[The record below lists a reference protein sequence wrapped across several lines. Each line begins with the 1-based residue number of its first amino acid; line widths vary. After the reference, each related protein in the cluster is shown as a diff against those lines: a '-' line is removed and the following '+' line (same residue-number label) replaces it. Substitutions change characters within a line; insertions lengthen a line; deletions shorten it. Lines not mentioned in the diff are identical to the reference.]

1 MGTGTGAGVGTDG
14 GTGTG
19 VGTDGGKGTDGG
31 TATGLRRRG
40 FLAGAAALGGAA
52 LLGAG
57 AGTASAATGARGA
70 AAGALSTQDWMSG
83 LADSTPLQRMTIP
96 GTHDSGATRGGL
108 YVACQNTSITAQL
121 DSGIRFLDVRCR
133 VTGGSFAI
141 HHGAYYQ
148 NLMFGDV
155 LAACW
160 NFLAAHPSETV
171 LMRLKQEYSEESD
184 AAFRAVFDDYLNNRG
199 WAPLFRIENALPLLG
214 KVRGK
219 VLLLPDNGGLPGGL
233 RYGDGNVFDIQDDY
247 MAEPFAKRGRIEN
260 HFRKA
265 VQQPGKLFM
274 NYTSTAAALPPRWNS
289 DRLNPQVHAF
299 VDGSELT
306 GRTGLGIVPMD
317 FPNTRSGLVASLIR
331 HN

>member
-1 MGTGTGAGVGTDG
+1 MGVGTGVGAGTDTGAVTGAGTGTGAG
-14 GTGTG
+14 
-19 VGTDGGKGTDGG
+19 
-31 TATGLRRRG
+31 LRRRR
-40 FLAGAAALGGAA
+40 FLAGAGAA
-52 LLGAG
+52 VLGAAG
-57 AGTASAATGARGA
+57 AVAGLGAAPAA
-70 AAGALSTQDWMSG
+70 AAGLSTQDWMSG
-83 LADSTPLQRMTIP
+83 LGDSTALQRMTIP

-108 YVACQNTSITAQL
+108 YVACQNTSIADQL
-121 DSGIRFLDVRCR
+121 GSGIRFLDVRCR

-184 AAFRAVFDDYLNNRG
+184 ATFRAVYDDYLNNRG
-199 WAPLFRIENALPLLG
+199 WSPLFKVADALPTLG
-214 KVRGK
+214 QVRGK

-247 MAEPFAKRGRIEN
+247 MAEPFAKRGKIEN
-260 HFRKA
+260 QFRKA
-265 VQQPGKLFM
+265 VQQPGKFFM

-299 VDGSELT
+299 VDGSELA

>member
-1 MGTGTGAGVGTDG
+1 MGAGMGVGTGTDAGGAG
-14 GTGTG
+14 
-19 VGTDGGKGTDGG
+19 
-31 TATGLRRRG
+31 TGLRRRG
-40 FLAGAAALGGAA
+40 FLAGAAALGGAT

-57 AGTASAATGARGA
+57 AGTASAATGATGT
-70 AAGALSTQDWMSG
+70 AAGASAASALSTQDWMRG
-83 LADSTPLQRMTIP
+83 LGDSTALQRMTIP

-108 YVACQNTSITAQL
+108 YVACQNTSIADQL
-121 DSGIRFLDVRCR
+121 GSGIRFLDVRCR

-171 LMRLKQEYSEESD
+171 LMRLKQEYSEENN
-184 AAFRAVFDDYLNNRG
+184 ATFRAVFDDYLNNRG
-199 WAPLFRIENALPLLG
+199 WSPLFKIADSLPTLG
-214 KVRGK
+214 QVRGK

-247 MAEPFAKRGRIEN
+247 MAEPFAKRGKIEN

-265 VQQPGKLFM
+265 VQQPGRFFM

-299 VDGSELT
+299 VDGSELA

>member
-1 MGTGTGAGVGTDG
+1 MALDRRAFLVGAM
-14 GTGTG
+14 
-19 VGTDGGKGTDGG
+19 
-31 TATGLRRRG
+31 A
-40 FLAGAAALGGAA
+40 AGAAAGL
-52 LLGAG
+52 
-57 AGTASAATGARGA
+57 GA
-70 AAGALSTQDWMSG
+70 AAAPASASTLGTQDWMAG
-83 LADSTPLQRMTIP
+83 IGDSTALQRMTIP

-108 YVACQNTSITAQL
+108 YVACQNTTIAQQL

-141 HHGAYYQ
+141 HHAAYYQ

-155 LAACW
+155 LVACW

-184 AAFRAVFDDYLNNRG
+184 ATFRAVFDDYLDNRG
-199 WAPLFRIENALPLLG
+199 WRPLFKIADSVPTLG
-214 KVRGK
+214 QARGK

-247 MAEPFAKRGRIEN
+247 MAEPFAKRGKIEN
-260 HFRKA
+260 QFRKA
-265 VQQPGKLFM
+265 VQQPGRFFM

-289 DRLNPQVHAF
+289 DRLNPQVQSF